1 MSQKKPVNGSWKV
14 RMVQPIKRFVK
25 HPLTKLSVGLI
36 LVVTSGMEIAE
47 DLLDGIPGINWGGH
61 HGLMLFGIVN
71 AISSIPEL
79 VEGLEHAMEST
90 EPEREESFET
100 EAPDE

>member
-1 MSQKKPVNGSWKV
+1 MSNEKNKNASWKV
-14 RMVQPIKRFVK
+14 RLVQPIKRFVK

-36 LVVTSGMEIAE
+36 LVVTSGLEIAE
-47 DLLDGIPGINWGGH
+47 DLLDEIPGISLGGH

-79 VEGLEHAMEST
+79 VEGLEHAAEST
-90 EPEREESFET
+90 EAEIENAFDTES
-100 EAPDE
+100 PDE

>member
-1 MSQKKPVNGSWKV
+1 MTEKKIDSGSWKV

-36 LVVTSGMEIAE
+36 LVVTSGLEIAE
-47 DLLDGIPGINWGGH
+47 DLLDEIPGIQLGGH

-90 EPEREESFET
+90 EAEIENRFDT

>member
-1 MSQKKPVNGSWKV
+1 MSQKKLENASWKV

-25 HPLTKLSVGLI
+25 HPMTKLSVGVI
-36 LVVTSGMEIAE
+36 LVVTSGLEIAE
-47 DLLDGIPGINWGGH
+47 DLLDEIPGINWGGH

-79 VEGLEHAMEST
+79 VEGLEHAAEST
-90 EPEREESFET
+90 ESEIESSFET